1 MNGKMHVS
9 HAHSPLTGKQ
19 RAFIAVLLFLGLLL
33 SFVVVRYLDPSTALT
48 QHASSLSMRGIAESA
63 VVCG

>member
-1 MNGKMHVS
+1 MNGKMQVS

-19 RAFIAVLLFLGLLL
+19 RVFIALLLFLGLLL

-48 QHASSLSMRGIAESA
+48 QHASSIGSRGIAESA
-63 VVCG
+63 VVFG